1 MKTLSAFPRAFSP
14 APADPEVPTSTSASK
29 FNISIRALFRDTA
42 LQVALLAQNA
52 VPDAI
57 DELRKDCTLLVV
69 AFQDALELNK
79 IAPDVIH
86 DAVYAQ
92 CGLLDETVLRH
103 LPDKQKSVW
112 DANPLQV
119 ERFQNHDAGTRIY
132 ERIVARMRETPPN
145 LGLLECYST
154 ILGLGFKG
162 RYARDGESIRTD
174 LMAALNTQIAQLS
187 PMSDQSLIIENA
199 DRKGLIFLY
208 RLSPWALPG
217 VTVVAALLLY
227 VLLGH
232 SLDLQLSHLLQ
243 QKL

>member
-1 MKTLSAFPRAFSP
+1 MKTLPADPSPFSP
-14 APADPEVPTSTSASK
+14 TLADPEVPTSESK
-29 FNISIRALFRDTA
+29 FKFNFSIRALFRDTA

-52 VPDAI
+52 IPDAI
-57 DELRKDCTLLVV
+57 DVLRKDCSLLVV
-69 AFQDALELNK
+69 AFHGALELHK
-79 IAPDVIH
+79 VAPDVIH

-103 LPDKQKSVW
+103 LPDEQKSVW

-174 LMAALNTQIAQLS
+174 LMAALDTQIAQLN
-187 PMSDQSLIIENA
+187 PMPDQSLIIDNA
-199 DRKGLIFLY
+199 DRKGLIWLNH
-208 RLSPWALPG
+208 LSPWALPG
-217 VTVVAALLLY
+217 VTVIAALLLY
-227 VLLGH
+227 VLLGR
-232 SLDLQLSHLLQ
+232 SLDLQLSNLLQ